1 MDVGK
6 EEEGCKDVREVE
18 RKKNE
23 KKGDKEGELMMML
36 LV

>member
-18 RKKNE
+18 RKKM
-23 KKGDKEGELMMML
+23 KRKEMKRGS
-36 LV
+36 

>member
-18 RKKNE
+18 RKKMKRKENE
-23 KKGDKEGELMMML
+23 EGELMMML